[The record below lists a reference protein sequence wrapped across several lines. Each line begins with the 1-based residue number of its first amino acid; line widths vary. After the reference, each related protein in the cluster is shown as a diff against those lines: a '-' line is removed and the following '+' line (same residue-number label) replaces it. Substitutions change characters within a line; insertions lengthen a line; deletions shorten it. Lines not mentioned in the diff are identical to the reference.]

1 MAGKSFALVRYP
13 LLCEQPVPG
22 ESERRSVATWLIV
35 PLAQRLL
42 QDNFRVGR
50 HEAPEAVM
58 GITVDRFM
66 RQLQQACSDFSWY
79 RVKRTENAVIA
90 LTLRYSA
97 KQASKERTVI
107 GG

>member
-1 MAGKSFALVRYP
+1 
-13 LLCEQPVPG
+13 
-22 ESERRSVATWLIV
+22 
-35 PLAQRLL
+35 
-42 QDNFRVGR
+42 
-50 HEAPEAVM
+50 M